1 MAPVAL
7 PNATAGCY
15 RRMAHDNR
23 ADHQPK
29 TTTTT
34 TTTTQL
40 TPFRYGRN
48 FFTRYDYETITNDG
62 PGKMMENLRALCADP
77 SGIVGRECG
86 TSKVKSIDDF
96 SYTDVTN
103 KEVTEKQGIRIVVE
117 DGSRIIFRLSGTG
130 SSGATIR
137 LYVDSYYNDPKS
149 YTETSANALKP
160 MIDAALAISDLE
172 KLTGRNAPTVI
183 T

>member
-1 MAPVAL
+1 
-7 PNATAGCY
+7 
-15 RRMAHDNR
+15 MAHDNR

-103 KEVTEKQGIRIVVE
+103 NEVTEKQGIRIVVE